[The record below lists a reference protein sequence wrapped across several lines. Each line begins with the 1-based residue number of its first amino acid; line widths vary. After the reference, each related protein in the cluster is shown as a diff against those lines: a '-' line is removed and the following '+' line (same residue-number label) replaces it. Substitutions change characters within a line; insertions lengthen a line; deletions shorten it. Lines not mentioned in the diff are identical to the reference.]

1 MNNAAANSSAFY
13 LLVDY
18 KGNINLKFV
27 ASTLHKALQ
36 NPADSFHN
44 SETFLHLLV
53 KYTYP

>member
-1 MNNAAANSSAFY
+1 MNKAAANKSAFY

-44 SETFLHLLV
+44 SETF
-53 KYTYP
+53 